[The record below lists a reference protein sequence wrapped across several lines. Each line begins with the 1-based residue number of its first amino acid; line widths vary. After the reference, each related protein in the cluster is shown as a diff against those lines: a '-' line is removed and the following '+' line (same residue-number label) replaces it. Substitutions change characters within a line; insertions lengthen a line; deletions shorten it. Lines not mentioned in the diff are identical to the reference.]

1 MTSID
6 GSFRTDSDSSDA
18 EHYRRQLETVA
29 ENATLAL
36 FIMDEHQRCTY
47 MNRAAEEM
55 TGFRLTE
62 LQGKELHYYVHHTR
76 PDGSHYP
83 LEECPIDQAFPQN
96 MREQGEEVFVHKDG
110 HLYPVRFTASPI
122 RRDGETVGTIIEA
135 RDITAKR
142 AREAALRQEQER
154 YRFLAETI
162 PAQVWTAQPDGNL
175 DYVSARAARYFG
187 IPAEQLLAEGWR
199 TVLHPDDLPLAAER
213 WTRSLSTGEPYEVE
227 FRLRAA
233 DGEYRWHLARA
244 DAMRGDGGEITAWF
258 GVNADVHDRKVAVAE
273 RDAALRAAEFERERL
288 AAVFRHAPAFISTVV
303 GPDHVFEMAN
313 PPYYQLVGHRDIIGK
328 PVREALPEAVGRGFV
343 EILDHVYTTGGRREG
358 IETPVQ
364 LQPAPNLPTEDRFVN
379 FVYEPLR
386 ASGGEVY
393 GVLGYSV
400 DVTEIVL
407 SRQRVEE
414 QAAELESQTDE
425 LRAQSVRLEE
435 TQVELEVSN
444 EELQEANAEL
454 GARIREVEEARRE
467 ADASRALLD
476 AFFHAA
482 PLAAGFVDPELRY
495 RRINS
500 TLASIS
506 RVGVEGALG
515 RPCSQVAPRMGAAP
529 HFAAVL
535 ESGEALLNVDLA
547 AGEAHYAASY
557 FPVKDADGAVLGVGM
572 VALDVTEQR
581 AAERAQAEQATMVD
595 TLHRVGKAVAGELEV
610 ARIVQEVTDA
620 ATLMTGARF
629 GAFFYNVLD
638 EKGEA
643 YTLYTISGVPREE
656 FSRFPM
662 PRNTAI
668 FSPTFHGEGVVRSD
682 NITRDAR
689 YGKNEPYFGMPQGH
703 LPVTSY
709 LAVPVISRGGEVL
722 GGLFFGH
729 EQEGVFTEQHERLT
743 MGIAGWAAVAMDNA
757 ALYEAEHRARAEAER
772 ANRVKSEFLATM
784 SHELRTPLNATIG
797 YAELLMAGI
806 PERIPD
812 ASQEQVRRIALSGR
826 HLLELI
832 EEILTFSRLEAGEER
847 FDAEPVDLATLME
860 EASALTEP
868 LALTKGIGFET
879 HAPEAPGTIVTD
891 HRKVRQIL
899 LNLLGNAVKFTDA
912 GRVAL
917 TLEVIGDEA
926 YFRVDDSGSG
936 IAAEHLERI
945 FDPFWQVEV
954 GPTRRAG
961 GTGLGLSVTRRLAR
975 LIGGEVEV
983 VSRVGQGSTFTL
995 RLPRAAV
1002 AAAE

>member
-1 MTSID
+1 MTAIS
-6 GSFRTDSDSSDA
+6 GSPPPDSGAPDA
-18 EHYRRQLETVA
+18 EHFRRQLETVA

-62 LQGKELHYYVHHTR
+62 LQGKELHYYIHHTR

-110 HLYPVRFTASPI
+110 HLYPVHFTASPI

-135 RDITAKR
+135 RDITASR
-142 AREAALRQEQER
+142 AREAALRREQER

-162 PAQVWTAQPDGNL
+162 PAQVWTARPDGRL
-175 DYVSARAARYFG
+175 DYVSERTARYFG
-187 IPAEQLLAEGWR
+187 LPAERLLADGWR
-199 TVLHPDDLPLAAER
+199 TVLHPDDVPLATER
-213 WTRSLSTGEPYEVE
+213 WTRSVATGEPYEVE

-233 DGEYRWHLARA
+233 DGTYCWHLARA
-244 DAMRGDGGEITAWF
+244 DAMRGDDGEITAWF
-258 GVNADVHDRKVAVAE
+258 GVNADVHDRKAAEAE
-273 RDAALRAAEFERERL
+273 RDAALHAAEFERERL

-313 PPYYQLVGHRDIIGK
+313 PPYYQLVGYRDIIGK
-328 PVREALPEAVGRGFV
+328 PVAEALPEVVAQGYV
-343 EILDHVYTTGGRREG
+343 EILDHVYRTGERYEG
-358 IETPVQ
+358 IEAPLR
-364 LQPAPNLPTEDRFVN
+364 LQPAPDLPAEDRFVN

-386 ASGGEVY
+386 TAAGEVY
-393 GVLGYSV
+393 GILGYCV
-400 DVTEIVL
+400 DVTEVVVA
-407 SRQRVEE
+407 RQRVEE
-414 QAAELESQTDE
+414 QAAELEAQTDE
-425 LRAQSVRLEE
+425 LRTQSTRLEE

-454 GARIREVEEARRE
+454 GARIGQIEEARRE

-482 PLAAGFVDPELRY
+482 PVAAGFVDPGLRY

-500 TLASIS
+500 TLAAIS
-506 RVGVEGALG
+506 GVPAEDALG
-515 RPCSQVAPRMGAAP
+515 RPSSRVAPQLGVAPR
-529 HFAAVL
+529 FAEVM
-535 ESGEALLNVDLA
+535 ESGEPLLNVDLE
-547 AGEAHYAASY
+547 AGDAHYAASY
-557 FPVKDADGAVLGVGM
+557 FPVRDADGGVLGVGM

-581 AAERAQAEQATMVD
+581 VAQRAQAEQATMVD
-595 TLHRVGKAVAGELEV
+595 TLHRVGKAVAGELDV
-610 ARIVQEVTDA
+610 HRIVQEVTDA
-620 ATLMTGARF
+620 ATLMTGAQF

-662 PRNTAI
+662 PRNTAV
-668 FSPTFHGEGVVRSD
+668 FSPTFHGEGVMRSAD
-682 NITRDAR
+682 ITRDER
-689 YGKNEPYFGMPQGH
+689 YGKNDPYFGMPAGH

-709 LAVPVISRGGEVL
+709 LAVPVMSRSGEVL

-729 EQEGVFTEQHERLT
+729 ERVGVFTEQHERLT

-797 YAELLMAGI
+797 YADLLLAGI
-806 PERIPD
+806 PEPIPE

-847 FDAEPVDLATLME
+847 FDPEPVDLATLME

-868 LALTKGIGFET
+868 LALTKGVAFEC
-879 HAPEAPGTIVTD
+879 HSPEAPGTIVTD

-899 LNLLGNAVKFTDA
+899 LNLLGNAVKFTEA

-917 TLEVIGDEA
+917 TLQVIGDEA
-926 YFRVDDSGSG
+926 LFRVDDSGPG

-945 FDPFWQVEV
+945 FDPFWQVDV
-954 GPTRRAG
+954 GRTRKVG

-983 VSRVGQGSTFTL
+983 VSRPGEGSTFTL
-995 RLPRAAV
+995 RLPRAALP
-1002 AAAE
+1002 AG